1 MKGIIVNERKEYK
14 KQRKAKGQLEF
25 IALMASLMA
34 IISLAMEAVLPALDI
49 IGQDIGA
56 SSPNQGQA
64 LITML
69 FLGMGIGQLLSG
81 PLSDSLGRKPLVYY
95 GFALFILSS
104 FVSINATNIE
114 TMIVGRILQ
123 GLGLSAPRTISM
135 AIVRDTYNG
144 NAMAKIMS
152 FIMVVFVI
160 TPAIAP
166 SFGKL
171 LLDKFNWEAIF
182 ISQIFIAMA
191 IAIWFSFRQKETLK
205 IENRVR
211 FNMKLYMHGLRFF
224 LKSRQAVIY
233 TIILGIIQG
242 GFLIFL
248 STAQNVLGEQYG
260 LENEFPLLFASI
272 VLIIGLSTLFNGV
285 LVVRL
290 GMHKLV
296 ITASIIFTFIAFV
309 YVFVFQGKTNPSIYI
324 LMGFLSLMFL
334 SFGFIIGNLASLA
347 MEPLGEIA
355 GIGSAIHGFV
365 STVISV
371 LLAAYIG
378 SFINETVF
386 PLMVGFLITG
396 LLSIVLFVIG
406 AVQEEI
412 LQVEN
417 L

>member
-1 MKGIIVNERKEYK
+1 MKGIIVNVREEYK

-211 FNMKLYMHGLRFF
+211 FNMKLYTHGLRFF

-242 GFLIFL
+242 GFLTFL

-324 LMGFLSLMFL
+324 LMSFLSLMFL